1 MNKAH
6 NKKEIIST
14 ILKFN
19 LVIGV
24 YNLYLYAVG
33 QSLFNLVIGWYSSIK
48 WRKRKLFFSPDVISS
63 FFLLFDINSLMK
75 ILSSSFLGSIE

>member
-33 QSLFNLVIGWYSSIK
+33 QSLFNLVIGSMNIGVWTFFRDYSLLSLIVKYNKIK
-48 WRKRKLFFSPDVISS
+48 K
-63 FFLLFDINSLMK
+63 
-75 ILSSSFLGSIE
+75 

>member
-1 MNKAH
+1 MKKAH

-33 QSLFNLVIGWYSSIK
+33 QSLFNLVIGSMNIGVWTFFRDYS
-48 WRKRKLFFSPDVISS
+48 
-63 FFLLFDINSLMK
+63 LLSLIVK
-75 ILSSSFLGSIE
+75 